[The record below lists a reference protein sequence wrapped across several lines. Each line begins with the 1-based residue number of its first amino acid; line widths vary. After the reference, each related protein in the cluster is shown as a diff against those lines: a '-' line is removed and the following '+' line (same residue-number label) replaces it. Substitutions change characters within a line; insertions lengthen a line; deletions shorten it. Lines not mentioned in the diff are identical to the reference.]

1 MPVYFI
7 QAGDDG
13 PVKIGWAN
21 DVAARRKALQT
32 SHHEPLRLLR
42 IIEGRRQT
50 ERWLHECFAGQRM
63 AGEWFWFHTDMA
75 TIEPPEF
82 GPATPPRPTKAR
94 PQKRVSWN
102 MCWAGD
108 PCLECRAYASGNR
121 LQYLYRCE
129 ATE

>member
-7 QAGDDG
+7 LAGDDG

-50 ERWLHECFAGQRM
+50 ERWLHECLCFAGQRM

-82 GPATPPRPTKAR
+82 GPATHLVRAKAPAAEAR
-94 PQKRVSWN
+94 F
-102 MCWAGD
+102 
-108 PCLECRAYASGNR
+108 LEIYVLGW
-121 LQYLYRCE
+121 
-129 ATE
+129 